1 MKPAPNEL
9 SEHGKKFWEAVQVE
23 YDLADHHH
31 FEVLYQCSLCLD
43 LVENARQALI
53 KDGDYLKDRYGGV
66 KPHPALKSIKDA
78 QGLFYRLLREL
89 SLDAEPPPHPGYK
102 R

>member
-1 MKPAPNEL
+1 MKTAPEEL
-9 SEHGKKFWEAVQVE
+9 GIQGKRFWEAVQVE

-78 QGLFYRLLREL
+78 QVCFI
-89 SLDAEPPPHPGYK
+89 GYSGN
-102 R
+102 